1 MVSGNHGIDQ
11 RTVFLGP
18 RNIYPQKLNMIMR
31 APLLLRQTL
40 RRATPSTTIAAP
52 IFQHHRTIHHHPHH
66 PLPNNNNKKTTF
78 GLALCSATL
87 LGSCASNFASC
98 AGPDDPSK
106 AQLVKEMNASMDRID
121 RYLDAERAVEH
132 LEQQV
137 QDEQSSR
144 VPDTEIN
151 RTEIPVALCQIH
163 VGVNKATN
171 LINARKA
178 VQDAA
183 RKGARIISL
192 PECFQ
197 CPYDTSCFP
206 TYAEPIPDSADQID
220 VEQSPSTAML
230 LEVAK
235 ECNIYLVGGSIPERG
250 ADGNVYN
257 TCVIVS
263 PEGKIL
269 GKHRKMHLFD
279 IDVPGK
285 IFRAPALQHCKQN
298 MRLMQGFWLLF
309 LFCQSVPSFP
319 SFPLFPSRQDYI

>member
-1 MVSGNHGIDQ
+1 MA
-11 RTVFLGP
+11 
-18 RNIYPQKLNMIMR
+18 MR
-31 APLLLRQTL
+31 ASTTLLRNTL
-40 RRATPSTTIAAP
+40 RRATPSTTVAAP
-52 IFQHHRTIHHHPHH
+52 IFQHHRTIHHHPHPH
-66 PLPNNNNKKTTF
+66 SLPNNNKKTTF

-106 AQLVKEMNASMDRID
+106 ARLVKEMNASMDRID
-121 RYLDAERAVEH
+121 RYLDAERAVED

-137 QDEQSSR
+137 KDKQSR
-144 VPDTEIN
+144 APNTEIN
-151 RTEIPVALCQIH
+151 RTDIPVALCQIH
-163 VGVNKATN
+163 VGANKATN

-220 VEQSPSTAML
+220 VEKSPSTAML

-263 PEGKIL
+263 PDGKIL

-279 IDVPGK
+279 IDVPGN
-285 IFRAPALQHCKQN
+285 FSGHQHC
-298 MRLMQGFWLLF
+298 
-309 LFCQSVPSFP
+309 STA
-319 SFPLFPSRQDYI
+319 SRT

>member
-1 MVSGNHGIDQ
+1 
-11 RTVFLGP
+11 
-18 RNIYPQKLNMIMR
+18 MR

-66 PLPNNNNKKTTF
+66 PLPNNNNNKTTF

-285 IFRAPALQHCKQN
+285 IFRAPALQHC
-298 MRLMQGFWLLF
+298 
-309 LFCQSVPSFP
+309 SIA
-319 SFPLFPSRQDYI
+319 SRTCV